1 MKSVDDPFKPKKL
14 RPRLVPRGPGVEIV
28 RIGHRHIWFSDLY
41 VKFLAMPWMAW
52 FGLVAGLYVLSNVIF
67 ADIYYLSPGS
77 IENADYGSF
86 FDMFFFSVQTMATIG
101 YGRMVPVGFWTN
113 FIVSIEALWGF
124 TFFAFVTGLAFAK
137 FSRPTSR
144 VMFSNVAVIS
154 NYEGKP
160 HLKIR
165 LANQR
170 TNRIVDVK
178 ANLFLLRDG
187 ITKEGFRMRRFYDLR
202 LVRDHVPL
210 LQLTWTL
217 LHPID
222 EDSPLYGVTQETLE
236 ANEDEII
243 ISLSGEDETMS
254 QKIQTRHSY
263 VSNEIICNAFFED
276 ILKRREDGKLEVNYK
291 QFHSYV
297 HAPEDWSSDQF
308 PLSSGEVVG
317 DRERRAAAT

>member
-1 MKSVDDPFKPKKL
+1 MKFARNSSHLKKI
-14 RPRLVPRGPGVEIV
+14 RPRLVPRGPSVEII

-41 VKFLAMPWMAW
+41 VRFLAMSWIGW
-52 FGLVAGLYVLSNVIF
+52 FLLVAVLYILSNIIF
-67 ADIYYLSPGS
+67 ADIYYLNPGS
-77 IENADYGSF
+77 IDNARYGSY

-101 YGRMVPVGFWTN
+101 YGRMVPTSFIAN

-124 TFFAFVTGLAFAK
+124 IFFAFVTGLAFAK

-144 VMFSNVAVIS
+144 VMFSNIAVIS

-178 ANLFLLRDG
+178 ASLFLLRDG
-187 ITKEGFRMRRFYDLR
+187 TTEEGFRMRRFHDLH

-222 EDSPLYGVTQETLE
+222 ENSPLYGVTQESLE
-236 ANEDEII
+236 MNEDEII
-243 ISLSGEDETMS
+243 VSLNGEDETMS
-254 QKIQTRHSY
+254 KRIQTRHSY
-263 VSNEIICNAFFED
+263 VAEEIICGAFFED
-276 ILKRREDGKLEVNYK
+276 ILKRRDDGKLEVNYHH
-291 QFHSYV
+291 FHSYSPSFDSRNK
-297 HAPEDWSSDQF
+297 ADD
-308 PLSSGEVVG
+308 
-317 DRERRAAAT
+317 